1 LPYPFELYNET
12 KLPSRVTGNISHAFY
27 DEDEGPQINESVIC
41 INDVT
46 IRLYKRKV
54 DYISEPEMPL
64 L

>member
-1 LPYPFELYNET
+1 M
-12 KLPSRVTGNISHAFY
+12 PSRVIGNISNTYY

-54 DYISEPEMPL
+54 DYISEPEVPL
-64 L
+64 LQIPITALECVV

>member
-1 LPYPFELYNET
+1 MKYPFDLYNEA
-12 KLPSRVTGNISHAFY
+12 KLPSRVTGNIAHVFY

-54 DYISEPEMPL
+54 D
-64 L
+64 